1 MINLKKVFL
10 ITVISCV
17 LSVANISY
25 RIFQDTKKNAENER
39 QEESIKII
47 KDGKWDILLLRMDEI
62 QSVGQVSD
70 FLQKANI
77 KRADRIVFGF
87 TEKKDSD
94 KKWDYSLLHPKEPN
108 IDDAK
113 LIQGEWWNES
123 DGRPPLKI
131 DFPPMP

>member
-1 MINLKKVFL
+1 MISLKKVFL

-25 RIFQDTKKNAENER
+25 RIFQDVKKNTENER

-70 FLQKANI
+70 FLHKAKV

-87 TEKKDSD
+87 TDKKDWD
-94 KKWDYSLLHPKEPN
+94 KQWDQSLLHPKEPN
-108 IDDAK
+108 LDDAK
-113 LIQGEWWNES
+113 LIQGEWWNDS